1 MDKVVEALAPVF
13 VVSVALQQL
22 LELLDPVLDVVIRP
36 HKKGILSAVA
46 LGTGLGVS
54 LVLRLRILGPLGVTQ
69 AEWLDVILTA
79 LFVTGGTKAFNDLLK
94 WMGYK
99 KEAARRA
106 ANPEAS
112 HRAAAR

>member
-22 LELLDPVLDVVIRP
+22 LELLDPVLDAVVRP
-36 HKKGILSAVA
+36 QKKWILSAVA
-46 LGTGLGVS
+46 FGVGVGAS
-54 LVLRLRILGPLGVTQ
+54 LVLGLRILGPLGVTK
-69 AEWLDVILTA
+69 AVWLDVILTA
-79 LFVTGGTKAFNDLLK
+79 LFVTGGTKAFNDLMK

-106 ANPEAS
+106 SAPEAS
-112 HRAAAR
+112 GARRAR